1 MKANKIEESKVYELK
16 VGKNITTVKIVRIER
31 RVNGQLAFVC
41 ENANTHKLVTVTDA
55 ERFVKAVKVKDEPA
69 EKKTLKEVIESKGI
83 TMISKGHRATTSM
96 RDLDDPTFTRKHHVD
111 ENGVLV
117 LEADD
122 EMPETTRKAPRIK
135 DDGTMSAINAAHKV
149 LTEEGRAMNARE
161 IYETAV
167 ERGYC
172 KLNGLTPVLTISAI
186 IQIDIKKRGDE
197 SRFYKAGRGL
207 FAAR

>member
-16 VGKNITTVKIVRIER
+16 IGKNITTVKVVRIER

-41 ENANTHKLVTVTDA
+41 ENTNTHKLLTVTDVD
-55 ERFVKAVKVKDEPA
+55 RFVKAVKVKDEPA
-69 EKKTLKEVIESKGI
+69 I
-83 TMISKGHRATTSM
+83 
-96 RDLDDPTFTRKHHVD
+96 
-111 ENGVLV
+111 
-117 LEADD
+117 
-122 EMPETTRKAPRIK
+122 ETTNTVPTEVETAKTPKPPRVK
-135 DDGTMSAINAAHKV
+135 EDGTMSGLNAAHKV

-161 IYETAV
+161 IYEAAV

-172 KLNGLTPVLTISAI
+172 KLEGKTPILTVSAI